1 MKLKE
6 EQASTALFH
15 DRENGDTNLEL
26 GTLAIRTSCNLQ
38 GSEGSLGKERSRLA
52 RKGAGR

>member
-15 DRENGDTNLEL
+15 DRESGDTNLEL
-26 GTLAIRTSCNLQ
+26 GTLVIRTELQ
-38 GSEGSLGKERSRLA
+38 LA
-52 RKGAGR
+52 RE